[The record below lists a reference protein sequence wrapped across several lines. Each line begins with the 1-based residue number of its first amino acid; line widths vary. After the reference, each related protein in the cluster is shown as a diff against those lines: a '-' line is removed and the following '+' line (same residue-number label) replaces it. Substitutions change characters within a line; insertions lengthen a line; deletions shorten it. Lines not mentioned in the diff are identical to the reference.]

1 MYHPSWFDAA
11 ACKNQTDLFF
21 PLYNERPQARVKREA
36 KALTICS
43 QCPVVTQCRD
53 YARNNLEYGIWGNET
68 EDQRALLGYLPYG
81 NSKRKPRRT
90 INKEGLINGI

>member
-36 KALTICS
+36 KALTICA
-43 QCPVVTQCRD
+43 QCPVVNECR
-53 YARNNLEYGIWGNET
+53 A
-68 EDQRALLGYLPYG
+68 
-81 NSKRKPRRT
+81 
-90 INKEGLINGI
+90 

>member
-36 KALTICS
+36 KALMYIFCNWTKAFHSGTNC
-43 QCPVVTQCRD
+43 
-53 YARNNLEYGIWGNET
+53 
-68 EDQRALLGYLPYG
+68 
-81 NSKRKPRRT
+81 
-90 INKEGLINGI
+90 